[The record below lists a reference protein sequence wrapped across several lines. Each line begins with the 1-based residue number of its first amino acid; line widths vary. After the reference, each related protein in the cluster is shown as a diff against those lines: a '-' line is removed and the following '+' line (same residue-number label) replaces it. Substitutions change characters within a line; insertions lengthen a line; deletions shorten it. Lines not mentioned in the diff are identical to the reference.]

1 MFFTTM
7 SGDIMVRNI
16 YINIYAICHEKRKI
30 MLKVTSTTKLDF
42 FVKFV
47 TIPVETDGK
56 KIDIRCEMDL
66 FLEHFRS
73 GSQSKNVPY
82 FIVMARW

>member
-1 MFFTTM
+1 
-7 SGDIMVRNI
+7 
-16 YINIYAICHEKRKI
+16 

-47 TIPVETDGK
+47 TISVEIDRK
-56 KIDIRCEMDL
+56 EIDIQCAMDL

-73 GSQSKNVPY
+73 GSQSKNVLY
-82 FIVMARW
+82 FNKMTR